1 MRAALL
7 ALLVMGGI
15 AVAQP
20 VRLVVTSDSCEQL
33 AGKLNSIGT
42 FVDDAR
48 ASVRVVES
56 DHTAT
61 VTIDDGDGHIA
72 GPRVIHAD
80 SCEELAGS
88 VAVVISMSLPAIA
101 ALPEPQP
108 LPKSD
113 AMRVVIAAVKLKE
126 PVPQAHDAEIAGGV
140 EIERPGDVKY
150 SATASMGIASAVGM
164 NIAAGIRVRW
174 DDSSIAAEIAVTP
187 PQEIV
192 ASHVSIE
199 RASIALAPCH
209 HFGDV
214 GACAVVRVG
223 LDRGV
228 GTGLMDARTAVVPL
242 AELGPRLTWEHRLTD
257 LFSVQL
263 DAEVDLALTT
273 TQFDIDH
280 VAVWRTNRFA
290 GLAGAGV
297 VLRFL

>member
-7 ALLVMGGI
+7 ALLVMGGT
-15 AVAQP
+15 AAAQP
-20 VRLVVTSDSCEQL
+20 VRLVVTSDSCDHL
-33 AGKLNSIGT
+33 ADKLSSIGT
-42 FVDDAR
+42 FVDDAQ

-56 DHTAT
+56 DRTAT

-108 LPKSD
+108 LPKTD
-113 AMRVVIAAVKLKE
+113 AMKVVIAAVKLKE
-126 PVPQAHDAEIAGGV
+126 PVPQAHDAEIAARV
-140 EIERPGDVKY
+140 EIDRPGAVQY

-164 NIAAGIRVRW
+164 NIAAGIRLRW
-174 DDSSIAAEIAVTP
+174 SDSSIAAEIFGTP
-187 PQEIV
+187 PHEV
-192 ASHVSIE
+192 VDSHVSIE

-223 LDRGV
+223 FDRGV

-257 LFSVQL
+257 RFSGQL
-263 DAEVDLALTT
+263 NAEVDLAVTT

-280 VAVWRTNRFA
+280 VAVWRTSRFA